1 MRVETV
7 ADPAEFR
14 QRAAPLLVDEA
25 RHNLMLGI
33 IGTLISSPEIYH
45 ECRLYLVLEGAE
57 AQSAA
62 LITPPYDLV
71 VADTAEPAATAALV
85 ETLVADDH
93 PVIPGALGNRPTI
106 DVFIEE
112 WEKATGNAAR
122 LQMAQGVF
130 ALTEVTDVDAGPGV
144 PRRAVASDQ
153 GLIEVWM
160 RRFLEEALPEEPQ
173 DEARMSRMIARRLSG
188 KGADEYWL
196 WENDGEPVAWTGH
209 GNPTGS
215 GIRIGPVYT
224 PPDSRGNGYAT
235 GLVAAQS
242 RWLIENG
249 FDFCFLYT
257 DLANPTSNA
266 IYERIGYRQ
275 VAESAKYGLSEPSH

>member
-1 MRVETV
+1 MRVEPV

-14 QRAAPLLVDEA
+14 RRAASLLIDEA
-25 RHNLMLGI
+25 HHNLMLGI
-33 IGTLISSPEIYH
+33 LGTLVSSPEVYPQ
-45 ECRLYLVLEGAE
+45 CRLYLVLEGDE
-57 AQSAA
+57 ARSAA

-71 VADTAEPAATAALV
+71 VADTAELAAIAALA

-93 PVIPGALGNRPTI
+93 PGIPGVLGNRPTI
-106 DVFIEE
+106 DVFVEV
-112 WEKATGNAAR
+112 WEKATGDTAR

-130 ALTEVTDVDAGPGV
+130 ALTEVAEVEAGAGA

-153 GLIEVWM
+153 GLIEMWM
-160 RRFLEEALPEEPQ
+160 REFLREALPDEPL
-173 DEARMSRMIARRLSG
+173 DEARMSRMIVRRLSG
-188 KGADEYWL
+188 QGAEAYWL
-196 WENDGEPVAWTGH
+196 WERDGQPVAWTGH

-224 PPDSRGNGYAT
+224 PRERRGNGYAT

-275 VAESAKYGLSEPSH
+275 VAESAKYGLNEPSH